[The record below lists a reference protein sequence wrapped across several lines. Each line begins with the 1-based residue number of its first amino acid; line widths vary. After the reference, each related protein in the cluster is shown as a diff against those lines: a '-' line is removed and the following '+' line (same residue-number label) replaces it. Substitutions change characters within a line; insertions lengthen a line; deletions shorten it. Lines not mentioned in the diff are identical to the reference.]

1 MTSVIS
7 PAIDINSTPVV
18 VNPRLVRKTRFLGSF
33 ERIINNYASALIVHI
48 DGVGSNQL
56 QQTRI
61 ALRNRAELVF
71 GKHTLM
77 RKIIRSLIENQ
88 PHLINLLPHTTGN
101 MGFVFTNETSTT
113 GLIEI
118 VKILTNNKVST
129 MAKVGSRASN
139 NVIIPS
145 GPTGLDPSQTGFFQS
160 LNISTKIVRGCIEIM
175 SNVHLLREGDKI
187 TESHATLLK
196 KLNIKPFYRGFNITA
211 VYQDGTVYDSKM
223 LLQFVNDNGKNLLT
237 NKLFN
242 GLNTLAAL
250 AIGGNYNPTESNEL
264 VNYIDLA
271 QRIPIQLS
279 NINTVVNTSNNSAA
293 QDNNQEDANDS
304 DDCCCNCDLLF
315 DF

>member
-1 MTSVIS
+1 
-7 PAIDINSTPVV
+7 
-18 VNPRLVRKTRFLGSF
+18 
-33 ERIINNYASALIVHI
+33 
-48 DGVGSNQL
+48 
-56 QQTRI
+56 
-61 ALRNRAELVF
+61 
-71 GKHTLM
+71 
-77 RKIIRSLIENQ
+77 
-88 PHLINLLPHTTGN
+88 
-101 MGFVFTNETSTT
+101 
-113 GLIEI
+113 
-118 VKILTNNKVST
+118 

-175 SNVHLLREGDKI
+175 SNVRLLKEGDKI

-264 VNYIDLA
+264 VNYMDLA
-271 QRIPIQLS
+271 QNPQDQS
-279 NINTVVNTSNNSAA
+279 TVQTIST
-293 QDNNQEDANDS
+293 DNNNAQIHTHVKGDKDCECDNHSDDDS
-304 DDCCCNCDLLF
+304 DMDLNFSLF
-315 DF
+315 D